1 MGGTLAP
8 PTADRELGNRMDPHS
23 ASESDGGLD
32 TFPKRLLVQ
41 ARERADGVFLREKDL
56 GIWQSVIWSQALER
70 SRSLALGLAAHGLV
84 RGDKVAI
91 IGDNRPYLYLA
102 MAAVQSIGGVPVPMY
117 QDSIADELQYILE
130 HSEVRFAIVEDQEQV
145 DKVLQARE
153 HVPHIEKIVYHDPRG
168 LRHYDEPG
176 LERYAEVQERGEQ
189 YDADNPDFFLDEIAK
204 GAGADLAIM
213 LYTSG
218 TTGKPKGVMLSY
230 NNLIR
235 MSLNGIDYDS
245 LTDRELVLAYLPM
258 AWVGDHLFS
267 YGQAICAGFTVNC
280 PESGATVLSDLREI
294 GPTYFFAPPRI
305 WESILTTVMVR
316 IEDAAAI
323 KRRMFH
329 YFMKV
334 AERAG
339 VRLLDGEPVD
349 FMDRLKYRLGEIFVY
364 GPLRDNLGFSS
375 IRVAYTAGEAIG
387 PEIFSFYRSLG
398 INIKQI
404 YGMTEATV
412 LVCGQRDGEVDADSV
427 GVPMPEVE
435 IRITDDGEVEFR
447 SPGTFIGYFK
457 NEEATKETKTADGWI
472 HSGDAGYFDE
482 LGRLRIIDRAKDVG
496 KLVDGT
502 MFAPKFIENKLK
514 FSPYV
519 LEAVTYGDGR
529 DKVAAFINI
538 DLAAVGNWA
547 EKRGLAYTSYTD
559 LAAQSEVY
567 ELIAGEIGTVNA
579 ALAADPKLA
588 GSQIQRFLILHKEL
602 DPDDNELTRTRKVRR
617 RFVAEKYKELIDALY
632 SGVDQIAIEAQVTFE
647 DGREGTVSADL
658 SIRDVAPVAALA
670 EAV

>member
-1 MGGTLAP
+1 M
-8 PTADRELGNRMDPHS
+8 DRQS
-23 ASESDGGLD
+23 TSESDGALD
-32 TFPKRLLVQ
+32 TFAKRLLAQ
-41 ARERADGVFLREKDL
+41 ARARPDGVFLREKDL
-56 GIWQSVIWSQALER
+56 GIWQSLTWAQALEEAR
-70 SRSLALGLAAHGLV
+70 FLGLGLAAHGLE

-102 MAAVQSIGGVPVPMY
+102 MAAVQCVGGVPVPMY
-117 QDSIADELQYILE
+117 QDSIAGEMQYILE

-145 DKVLQARE
+145 DKVLQVRE
-153 HVPHIEKIVYHDPRG
+153 ELPQIELILYHDPRG
-168 LRHYDEPG
+168 LRHYRVPG
-176 LERYAEVQERGEQ
+176 LEQYTDVQERGKRFQ
-189 YDADNPDFFLDEIAK
+189 ADNPDFFADEVAK

-235 MSLNGIDYDS
+235 MSLNGIAYDR
-245 LTDRELVLAYLPM
+245 LTDREVVLAYLPM

-280 PESGATVLSDLREI
+280 PESGATVLADLREI

-305 WESILTTVMVR
+305 WESILTSVMVR
-316 IEDAAAI
+316 IEDAAAF

-334 AERAG
+334 AERVG

-349 FMDRLKYRLGEIFVY
+349 FMDRLRYRLGDFLIY
-364 GPLRDNLGFSS
+364 GPLRDNLGFSR

-398 INIKQI
+398 INIKQV

-435 IRITDDGEVEFR
+435 VRISDGGEVEFR
-447 SPGTFIGYFK
+447 SPGTFMGYFK
-457 NEEATKETKTADGWI
+457 NEEATNETKTPDGWI
-472 HSGDAGYFDE
+472 HSGDAGYFDDK
-482 LGRLRIIDRAKDVG
+482 GRLRIIDRAKDVG

-514 FSPYV
+514 FSPFV
-519 LEAVTYGDGR
+519 LEAVSYGDGR
-529 DKVAAFINI
+529 DMVAAFVNI
-538 DLAAVGNWA
+538 DLDAVGNWA

-559 LAAQSEVY
+559 LAARPEVY
-567 ELIAGEIGTVNA
+567 DLIAGEIDKVNA
-579 ALAADPKLA
+579 GFAGDPKLV
-588 GSQIQRFLILHKEL
+588 GSQINRFLILHKEL

-617 RFVAEKYKELIDALY
+617 RFVAEKYETLIDALY
-632 SGVDQIAIEAQVTFE
+632 NDASEVTIEARVTFE
-647 DGREGTVSADL
+647 DGREGTIKADL
-658 SIRDVAPVAALA
+658 AIRDVTPIAPLA

>member
-1 MGGTLAP
+1 
-8 PTADRELGNRMDPHS
+8 
-23 ASESDGGLD
+23 
-32 TFPKRLLVQ
+32 
-41 ARERADGVFLREKDL
+41 
-56 GIWQSVIWSQALER
+56 
-70 SRSLALGLAAHGLV
+70 
-84 RGDKVAI
+84 
-91 IGDNRPYLYLA
+91 
-102 MAAVQSIGGVPVPMY
+102 
-117 QDSIADELQYILE
+117 
-130 HSEVRFAIVEDQEQV
+130 
-145 DKVLQARE
+145 
-153 HVPHIEKIVYHDPRG
+153 
-168 LRHYDEPG
+168 
-176 LERYAEVQERGEQ
+176 
-189 YDADNPDFFLDEIAK
+189 
-204 GAGADLAIM
+204 
-213 LYTSG
+213 
-218 TTGKPKGVMLSY
+218 
-230 NNLIR
+230 
-235 MSLNGIDYDS
+235 
-245 LTDRELVLAYLPM
+245 
-258 AWVGDHLFS
+258 
-267 YGQAICAGFTVNC
+267 
-280 PESGATVLSDLREI
+280 
-294 GPTYFFAPPRI
+294 
-305 WESILTTVMVR
+305 
-316 IEDAAAI
+316 
-323 KRRMFH
+323 
-329 YFMKV
+329 
-334 AERAG
+334 
-339 VRLLDGEPVD
+339 
-349 FMDRLKYRLGEIFVY
+349 
-364 GPLRDNLGFSS
+364 LRDNLGFSG

-435 IRITDDGEVEFR
+435 VRITDDGEVEFR

-457 NEEATKETKTADGWI
+457 NDEATKETKTPDGWI
-472 HSGDAGYFDE
+472 HSGDAGYFDD

-547 EKRGLAYTSYTD
+547 EKRGLAYTSYSD
-559 LAAQSEVY
+559 LAAQSAVY
-567 ELIAGEIGTVNA
+567 DLIAGEIGTVNA

-617 RFVAEKYKELIDALY
+617 RFVAEKYEELIDALY
-632 SGVDQIAIEAQVTFE
+632 SGADQVAIEARVTFE

>member
-1 MGGTLAP
+1 M
-8 PTADRELGNRMDPHS
+8 DRQVANAGDQT
-23 ASESDGGLD
+23 LD
-32 TFPKRLLVQ
+32 TFPKRLVAQ
-41 ARERADGVFLREKDL
+41 ASARPNGVFLREKDL
-56 GIWQSVIWSQALER
+56 GIWQSVTWSHALEEAR
-70 SRSLALGLAAHGLV
+70 TLALGLAAHGMA

-102 MAAVQSIGGVPVPMY
+102 MAAVQCLGGVPVPMY
-117 QDSIADELQYILE
+117 QDSIADELKYILE

-145 DKVLQARE
+145 DKVLQVRE
-153 HVPHIEKIVYHDPRG
+153 SLPQIEMVLYHDPRG
-168 LRHYDEPG
+168 MRHYRIPG
-176 LERYAEVQERGEQ
+176 LEWYLDVQERGKRFH
-189 YDADNPDFFLDEIAK
+189 DDNPDFFTAEVAK

-230 NNLIR
+230 NNLVR
-235 MSLNGIDYDS
+235 MSLNGIAYDR
-245 LTDRELVLAYLPM
+245 LTDREQVLAYLPM

-267 YGQAICAGFTVNC
+267 YGQAMCAGFTVNC

-305 WESILTTVMVR
+305 WESILTSVMVR

-329 YFMKV
+329 YFMGV
-334 AERAG
+334 AEKVG

-349 FMDRLKYRLGEIFVY
+349 FIDRLRYRLGEIFIY
-364 GPLRDNLGFSS
+364 GPLRDNLGFSQ

-398 INIKQI
+398 INIKQV

-435 IRITDDGEVEFR
+435 VRISDSGEVEFR
-447 SPGTFIGYFK
+447 SPGTFMGYFK
-457 NEEATKETKTADGWI
+457 NDEATNETKTPEGWI

-482 LGRLRIIDRAKDVG
+482 QGRLRIIDRAKDVG
-496 KLVDGT
+496 KLSDGT
-502 MFAPKFIENKLK
+502 MFAPKYIENKLK

-519 LEAVTYGDGR
+519 LEAVAHGNEKDM
-529 DKVAAFINI
+529 VAAFINI
-538 DLAAVGNWA
+538 DLDAVGNWA
-547 EKRGLAYTSYTD
+547 EKNGLAYTSYTD
-559 LAAQSEVY
+559 LAARPEVY
-567 ELIAGEIGTVNA
+567 DLIAGEVGKVNA
-579 ALAADPKLA
+579 GLAGDPKLV

-632 SGVDQIAIEAQVTFE
+632 GGVDEVAIEAQVTFE
-647 DGREGTVSADL
+647 DGREGTIKADL
-658 SIRDVAPVAALA
+658 AIRDVAPVAALA

>member
-1 MGGTLAP
+1 
-8 PTADRELGNRMDPHS
+8 MDPHS
-23 ASESDGGLD
+23 ASASDGGLD

-41 ARERADGVFLREKDL
+41 ARERANSVFLREKNL
-56 GIWQSVIWSQALER
+56 GIWQSVTWAQALEQ

-130 HSEVRFAIVEDQEQV
+130 HSEVCFAIVEDQEQV
-145 DKVLQARE
+145 DKVLQVRE
-153 HVPHIEKIVYHDPRG
+153 HVPQIKKIVYHDPRG

-176 LERYAEVQERGEQ
+176 LERYAEVQERGKQ
-189 YDADNPDFFLDEIAK
+189 FDSDNPDFFLDEIAK
-204 GAGADLAIM
+204 GEGADLAIM

-235 MSLNGIDYDS
+235 MSLNGIAYDN
-245 LTDRELVLAYLPM
+245 LTDREVVLAYLPM

-305 WESILTTVMVR
+305 WESILTTVLVR

-339 VRLLDGEPVD
+339 VRLLDGEPVG
-349 FMDRLKYRLGEIFVY
+349 FMDRLKYGLGEIFVY
-364 GPLRDNLGFSS
+364 GPLRDNLGFSG

-435 IRITDDGEVEFR
+435 VRITDDGEVEFR

-457 NEEATKETKTADGWI
+457 NDEATKETKTPDGWI
-472 HSGDAGYFDE
+472 HSGDAGYFDD

-547 EKRGLAYTSYTD
+547 EKRGLAYTSYSD
-559 LAAQSEVY
+559 LAAQSAVY
-567 ELIAGEIGTVNA
+567 DLIAGEIGTVNA

-617 RFVAEKYKELIDALY
+617 RFVAEKYEELIDALY
-632 SGVDQIAIEAQVTFE
+632 SGADQVAIEARVTFE